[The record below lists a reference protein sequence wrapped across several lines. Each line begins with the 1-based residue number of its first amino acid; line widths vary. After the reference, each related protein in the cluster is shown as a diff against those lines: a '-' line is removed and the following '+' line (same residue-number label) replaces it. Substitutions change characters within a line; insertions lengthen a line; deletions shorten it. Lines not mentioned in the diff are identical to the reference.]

1 MPLSEAT
8 TLLMWLLEA
17 SLKELSLKDVDH
29 DLNVE
34 DRPTEIM
41 DIGKRSVIDMLRR

>member
-8 TLLMWLLEA
+8 TLLMWLFEA

-29 DLNVE
+29 AVSVK
-34 DRPTEIM
+34 DRSTKIM

>member
-8 TLLMWLLEA
+8 TLLMWLCEA
-17 SLKELSLKDVDH
+17 SLKELSLKVDH
-29 DLNVE
+29 AVSVK
-34 DRPTEIM
+34 DRPTKIR